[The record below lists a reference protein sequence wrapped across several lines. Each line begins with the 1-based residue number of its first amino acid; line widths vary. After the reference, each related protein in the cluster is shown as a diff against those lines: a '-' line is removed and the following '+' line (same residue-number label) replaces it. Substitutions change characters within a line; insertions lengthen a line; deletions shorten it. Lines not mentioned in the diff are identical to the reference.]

1 MCGGK
6 RGRFEEW
13 DEKGIWEALEDNEK
27 LFRPFRPEYI
37 RCIYTQAVG
46 LGWFI
51 SPPSGLFGE
60 DRRDAYDGRDSVGC
74 LLSSLRD
81 WRSFRCVDPR
91 LKPWAIIVHPSDATP
106 VGGRVASTFALGSNR

>member
-6 RGRFEEW
+6 RERFEVW
-13 DEKGIWEALEDNEK
+13 GEKGIWDSLKDNEK

-51 SPPSGLFGE
+51 SPPSGAESFQDFPQGSRKGRTDERDFGGGS
-60 DRRDAYDGRDSVGC
+60 GRAQSCANVFC
-74 LLSSLRD
+74 RPLRD
-81 WRSFRCVDPR
+81 LRSFRCVDPR
-91 LKPWAIIVHPSDATP
+91 LKPM
-106 VGGRVASTFALGSNR
+106 G